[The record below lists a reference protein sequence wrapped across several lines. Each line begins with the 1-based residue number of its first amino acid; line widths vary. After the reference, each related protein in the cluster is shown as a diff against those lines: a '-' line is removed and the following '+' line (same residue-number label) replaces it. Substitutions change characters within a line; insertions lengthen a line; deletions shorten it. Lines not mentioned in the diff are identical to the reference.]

1 MILTSWTNASDNRTF
16 NKKLTEANK
25 NKIIKKYF
33 VKKEPP
39 FVVIV
44 GVVVLVEEEEDM
56 FSQPARKE
64 KDARVC
70 VVVVVVVVI
79 VAWKAENPKP
89 SEKNANCRK
98 YVNYSTGIYCA
109 YKL

>member
-1 MILTSWTNASDNRTF
+1 M
-16 NKKLTEANK
+16 
-25 NKIIKKYF
+25 
-33 VKKEPP
+33 
-39 FVVIV
+39 
-44 GVVVLVEEEEDM
+44 EEEEDM

-70 VVVVVVVVI
+70 VVVVVVVI